1 MFKKPYS
8 LFQQQVA
15 DLTKKNKAED
25 VLTDL
30 IRLQLFKN
38 AEKNES
44 LLVLVDVYNYL
55 GPEKFMG
62 VLNLFSGKTIAFPK
76 RDSFIETI
84 QIAMC
89 YYFRKIKGKSWEE
102 TKQLLNDEDLKAI
115 KLGIKVRQLQT
126 FIDHMSELVEGRN
139 RNLARELVEGALH
152 DK

>member
-1 MFKKPYS
+1 MFDKPYS

-15 DLTKKNKAED
+15 EITKKNKAED

-62 VLNLFSGKTIAFPK
+62 TLNILEGKSLNFPK
-76 RDSFIETI
+76 KESFIETI
-84 QIAMC
+84 QIAIC
-89 YYFRKIKGKSWEE
+89 YYFRKIKNKTWEE
-102 TKQLLNDEDLKAI
+102 TKQLLNDEDLEAI

-126 FIDHMSELVEGRN
+126 FIDKMSEMAANRN
-139 RNLARELVEGALH
+139 KNLARQLVEEAIH
-152 DK
+152 E